1 MEGTKRGN
9 KNMYGGTLWRGIFG
23 PNIHHLKRFRNFMCK
38 YCRTQMLPQ
47 KVPCKYNCEKC
58 DYHSNKLSQWKR
70 HLLTGKHKILT
81 DTSKKGPKVSF
92 FTCDCGRSYIHRQSL
107 YNHRKKCFGPKILTN
122 AYGSL
127 QNASPRFVCVCGKEY
142 THRQSLCKH
151 EKVCKLKQSENDGNC
166 TNNSLKHIQN
176 NAITEDSIQKLILA
190 LQEVVPKLGN
200 VSNSVVKSNN
210 TINSNNNNK
219 IINVQMFLSEKC
231 ADAMSIQHFA
241 KQLEVTLDDVCKSK
255 KDCIT
260 NVVLK
265 NLEPLSLT
273 QRPFHCTNPKSKEWY
288 IKDEKQ
294 GWEEDSGEKLLL
306 NAEHGIRKKWVRE
319 FESRYPEW
327 MENDQLREKYVEIAG
342 STTLEL
348 PEKTKLKLLRE
359 LAGEVHLTKEDMY

>member
-1 MEGTKRGN
+1 
-9 KNMYGGTLWRGIFG
+9 
-23 PNIHHLKRFRNFMCK
+23 
-38 YCRTQMLPQ
+38 MLPV
-47 KVPCKYNCEKC
+47 KVPYKYNCEEC

-70 HLLTGKHKILT
+70 HLSTDKHQILTG
-81 DTSKKGPKVSF
+81 TSVKGSKPSI
-92 FTCDCGRSYIHRQSL
+92 FTCDCGRSYAHRQSL
-107 YNHRKKCFGPKILTN
+107 YNHRKKCDGPKILTN
-122 AYGSL
+122 ADGSL
-127 QNASPRFVCVCGKEY
+127 QNASQCYMCVCGKKY

-151 EKVCKLKQSENDGNC
+151 EKICKLKQSENGAND
-166 TNNSLKHIQN
+166 SLKQIQSHS
-176 NAITEDSIQKLILA
+176 ITEDSIQKLIIA

-200 VSNSVVKSNN
+200 VANRNVKTNN
-210 TINSNNNNK
+210 TINSNNNNR

-265 NLEPLSLT
+265 SLKPLSLT

-288 IKDEKQ
+288 IKDENE

-306 NAEHGIRKKWVRE
+306 NAEESIRKKWVCE

-327 MENDQLREKYVEIAG
+327 MENDQLRVKYVEIAG
-342 STTLEL
+342 STTAEL

-359 LAGEVHLTKEDMY
+359 LAGEVPLTKEDMV

>member
-1 MEGTKRGN
+1 MEGNFWGN
-9 KNMYGGTLWRGIFG
+9 IYPFWKDLGTFLCSIFKN
-23 PNIHHLKRFRNFMCK
+23 
-38 YCRTQMLPQ
+38 QMLKNGSK
-47 KVPCKYNCEKC
+47 KVPQEFRCEKC
-58 DYHSNKLSQWKR
+58 NYYGVRESQWKR
-70 HLLTGKHKILT
+70 HLETKKHNATKCYMNAT
-81 DTSKKGPKVSF
+81 KSVPHYE
-92 FTCDCGRSYIHRQSL
+92 CDCG
-107 YNHRKKCFGPKILTN
+107 KI
-122 AYGSL
+122 Y
-127 QNASPRFVCVCGKEY
+127 
-142 THRQSLCKH
+142 KH
-151 EKVCKLKQSENDGNC
+151 HSSFSRHKKVCKFEKSSEESKMDTYKNGVDENQ
-166 TNNSLKHIQN
+166 K
-176 NAITEDSIQKLILA
+176 QKLDTLDILKTLMYDNKLLHEKIA
-190 LQEVVPKLGN
+190 LLESKTPTMT
-200 VSNSVVKSNN
+200 NN

-265 NLEPLSLT
+265 NLQPLSLT

-294 GWEEDSGEKLLL
+294 GWEEDSGEKLLQ
-306 NAEHGIRKKWVRE
+306 NAEESIRKKWVCE

-342 STTLEL
+342 STTAQL

-359 LAGEVHLTKEDMY
+359 LAGEVHLTKEDMV

>member
-1 MEGTKRGN
+1 MEG
-9 KNMYGGTLWRGIFG
+9 KNQGKYPAFFKGFKNFLGLIFT
-23 PNIHHLKRFRNFMCK
+23 N
-38 YCRTQMLPQ
+38 QMIKKEFQ
-47 KVPCKYNCEKC
+47 KVPYNFHCEMC
-58 DYHSNKLSQWKR
+58 DYYGVRESQWKR
-70 HLLTGKHKILT
+70 HINTKKHNDNKMIKNGN
-81 DTSKKGPKVSF
+81 KKVRYECP
-92 FTCDCGRSYIHRQSL
+92 
-107 YNHRKKCFGPKILTN
+107 
-122 AYGSL
+122 
-127 QNASPRFVCVCGKEY
+127 CGKSY
-142 THRQSLCKH
+142 KYQSGYSRHKMGCNFVVEEKH
-151 EKVCKLKQSENDGNC
+151 EESVTVDMLKALMYEN
-166 TNNSLKHIQN
+166 
-176 NAITEDSIQKLILA
+176 QKLQ
-190 LQEVVPKLGN
+190 QEVSSMKAIIPSIANGTTMT
-200 VSNSVVKSNN
+200 NN

-265 NLEPLSLT
+265 NLQPLSLT

-294 GWEEDSGEKLLL
+294 GWEEDSGEKLLQ
-306 NAEHGIRKKWVRE
+306 NAEESIRKKWVCE

-342 STTLEL
+342 STTAQL

-359 LAGEVHLTKEDMY
+359 LAGEVHLTKEDMV